1 MAQIK
6 RKFSNCPMTKEEE
19 EGRAAQVFV
28 LEMKICTGG
37 GEDTSRMISR
47 SWNDETFLFPETPRD
62 VTALTLPPSSQFGRF
77 SLAKTIGG
85 VVSLSRGLLVSVLR
99 TLLRSFPPTVRR
111 CTLSFFSLSFSPSAK

>member
-1 MAQIK
+1 
-6 RKFSNCPMTKEEE
+6 
-19 EGRAAQVFV
+19 
-28 LEMKICTGG
+28 
-37 GEDTSRMISR
+37 MISR